1 MYTRKDY
8 MAGACDHQTYY
19 GQFATP
25 AVVALVAGRIG
36 VDRIK
41 NSKNEHFN
49 DIPLIVWDQLAPIVR
64 SYVGGK
70 IGESNATTYANG
82 TRTVSLSDCICT
94 AKAAAAKIRGF

>member
-1 MYTRKDY
+1 

-25 AVVALVAGRIG
+25 AVVALVAARIG
-36 VDRIK
+36 TDRIK

-49 DIPLIVWDQLAPIVR
+49 DIPLTIWDQLAPTVR
-64 SYVGGK
+64 AYVGGK
-70 IGESNATTYANG
+70 IGESNATTYANNA
-82 TRTVSLSDCICT
+82 RAVSLSDCICT